1 MSRLDQGQESV
12 SSLPFIG
19 RYSCV
24 WLAGIRE
31 TADTRP
37 AENPN
42 DAPAPV
48 INEMRERLAAI
59 ETMLL
64 RFGERSGRSRSRS
77 RSYDR
82 ERERDRD
89 RDRRYRRG
97 FSRSRSPDADRE
109 RGRYRDRERER
120 EYGRDWWSDRE
131 RDRPDRPGEPSY
143 TRDTHDVR
151 GWEQRRLD
159 WDDRGRVRG
168 SSRDPR
174 DEPRQLTRQPYS
186 TSPIHH
192 RQEQQDN
199 YGTLVID
206 KSGRSKWLGPTAG
219 TEWLKNVSSLM
230 GCVADP
236 QQELSSSTRPR
247 SSSPQPSSPTRFD
260 EGGGLFPFPG
270 WGPPPTMDTLK
281 SHLPAPE
288 VARDLLDCYYENYAW
303 K

>member
-1 MSRLDQGQESV
+1 MKLTPRRD
-12 SSLPFIG
+12 
-19 RYSCV
+19 
-24 WLAGIRE
+24 
-31 TADTRP
+31 
-37 AENPN
+37 ENQN
-42 DAPAPV
+42 DAPGPV

-59 ETMLL
+59 ESMLS
-64 RFGERSGRSRSRS
+64 RFGERAGRSRSRS

-89 RDRRYRRG
+89 RRYRRG
-97 FSRSRSPDADRE
+97 YSRSRSPELDRE
-109 RGRYRDRERER
+109 RGRHR
-120 EYGRDWWSDRE
+120 DRE
-131 RDRPDRPGEPSY
+131 RDREHGRDWWDRDRERSDRIGESSY
-143 TRDTHDVR
+143 ARDPR
-151 GWEQRRLD
+151 GRDWEQRRVD
-159 WDDRGRVRG
+159 WDDRGRGRG
-168 SSRDPR
+168 TSRDAR

-192 RQEQQDN
+192 RQEPQDN

-219 TEWLKNVSSLM
+219 TEWLKNVSFPISL
-230 GCVADP
+230 VKLTL

-247 SSSPQPSSPTRFD
+247 SSSPQPSSPTRCD
-260 EGGGLFPFPG
+260 EGGGLFPFPS

-281 SHLPAPE
+281 SHLPPPD